1 MTRLE
6 KLETLVKIEEGIQS
20 FTSRIE
26 LCQETIE
33 TTGTYFREIRDIN
46 TDKIHTYMMCIKR
59 LNERFNK
66 IVVTL

>member
-20 FTSRIE
+20 FQDRIV

-33 TTGTYFREIRDIN
+33 TAGSWFREIRDIN
-46 TDKIHTYMMCIKR
+46 TDKNTHLYD
-59 LNERFNK
+59 
-66 IVVTL
+66 VY

>member
-33 TTGTYFREIRDIN
+33 TSGTYFREIRDKN

-59 LNERFNK
+59 LHDRFYK
-66 IVVTL
+66 IVFTL